1 MITQWQL
8 GRFYFSHRCR
18 QTSCRVLAQ
27 GPSGTLSFA
36 YIVDTPLDA
45 DYFSQFGKLK
55 RLRAY
60 EKREIRRFYNW
71 VLEQIVANLNKYK
84 DGFQVTVRAWLANA
98 SFGEGGW
105 GCTD

>member
-1 MITQWQL
+1 MVGSVFRTVAGKRLVGFWPK
-8 GRFYFSHRCR
+8 
-18 QTSCRVLAQ
+18 
-27 GPSGTLSFA
+27 GPQELLSFA

-84 DGFQVTVRAWLANA
+84 DGFQVTVRAWLAA
-98 SFGEGGW
+98 PTKYGGA
-105 GCTD
+105 